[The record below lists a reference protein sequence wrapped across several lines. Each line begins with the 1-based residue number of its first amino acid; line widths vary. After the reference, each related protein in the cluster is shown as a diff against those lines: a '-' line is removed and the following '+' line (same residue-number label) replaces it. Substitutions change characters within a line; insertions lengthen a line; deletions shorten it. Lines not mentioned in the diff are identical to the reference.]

1 MEYSLQQQNDDYIL
15 DLEDKVRSLKARIRE
30 MKLILNGERHDGK
43 IERKL
48 DVHGG
53 PPPTHSD
60 IDNLKAKLLNRK

>member
-1 MEYSLQQQNDDYIL
+1 MESLLQQQNDDYIL

-43 IERKL
+43 IEPKL
-48 DVHGG
+48 DVHRG